1 MRTLIFA
8 AAIAAALAGCTP
20 TTNEYAPKDDEP
32 VLVDDC
38 PDGVSKNGEP
48 CK

>member
-1 MRTLIFA
+1 MRILIA

-20 TTNEYAPKDDEP
+20 QVNKYAPKDDEP

-38 PDGVSKNGEP
+38 TDGVSKNGER

>member
-1 MRTLIFA
+1 MRSFST
-8 AAIAAALAGCTP
+8 AIALAAALALAACDADP
-20 TTNEYAPKDDEP
+20 APLPKDEP

>member
-1 MRTLIFA
+1 MRTLIA

-20 TTNEYAPKDDEP
+20 QANRYAPKDVEP